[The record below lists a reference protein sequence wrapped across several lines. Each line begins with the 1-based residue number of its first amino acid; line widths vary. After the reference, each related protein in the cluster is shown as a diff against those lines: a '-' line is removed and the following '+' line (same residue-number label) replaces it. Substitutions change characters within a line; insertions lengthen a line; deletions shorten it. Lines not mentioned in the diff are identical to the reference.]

1 MTKFV
6 VGSPVTTETSTV
18 IVDAGLPVG
27 LHRFRLEV
35 FGSTGSVS
43 VPAEAVVQI
52 IDPTTVLVRVAG
64 PATNNVG

>member
-1 MTKFV
+1 MTTFV
-6 VGSPVTTETSTV
+6 VGRPVTTETPTV

-27 LHRFRLEV
+27 RHRFRLEV

-52 IDPTTVLVRVAG
+52 VDPTRAPAG
-64 PATNNVG
+64 IAGAATNNVG